1 MDPSKLGYR
10 LNVGI
15 MVLNP
20 LGLVWVGR
28 RNDAPTDPEGPGTW
42 WQMPQGGID
51 DGEDPAKAALREL
64 REETGMRT
72 VNPARRKPGLA
83 DLRPAA
89 GADRQGVGRALPRP
103 TAEMVCGALRG
114 RRGRDRH
121 RAGWRP
127 SSRICRLALGQD
139 GRPSRPHRAI
149 QARGLRQGARR
160 ILSPCRRRRL
170 RPLGHG
176 AGACA
181 IIQIDHPGVI
191 KSWWNHHMLC
201 HKRGISNS

>member
-72 VNPARRKPGLA
+72 VTPLAESRDWLTYDLPPELIGKAWGGRYRGQRQKWFAVRFDGDEAEIDIAPVGGHPAEFVAWRWARMA
-83 DLRPAA
+83 DLPDLIVPFKREVYVKVLAEFSHLA
-89 GADRQGVGRALPRP
+89 GASA
-103 TAEMVCGALRG
+103 
-114 RRGRDRH
+114 
-121 RAGWRP
+121 
-127 SSRICRLALGQD
+127 
-139 GRPSRPHRAI
+139 
-149 QARGLRQGARR
+149 
-160 ILSPCRRRRL
+160 
-170 RPLGHG
+170 
-176 AGACA
+176 
-181 IIQIDHPGVI
+181 
-191 KSWWNHHMLC
+191 
-201 HKRGISNS
+201 